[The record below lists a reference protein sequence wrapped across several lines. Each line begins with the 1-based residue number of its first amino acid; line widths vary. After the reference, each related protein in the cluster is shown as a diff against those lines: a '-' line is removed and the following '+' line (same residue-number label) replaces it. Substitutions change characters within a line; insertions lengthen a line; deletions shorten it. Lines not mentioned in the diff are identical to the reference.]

1 MTALDARPLTV
12 LLIFVPMLIEANRS
26 ARNERVQRARGGIEP
41 RDDVYGAMRLAYP
54 AAFVAMLGEAAV
66 RQPPA
71 ASWFVVGL
79 AIFAAAKII
88 KWWAILTLGRSWTF
102 RVIVVPGDPLV
113 AAGPY
118 RYLKHPNY
126 VGVVGELIGAAVM
139 TRALVAGPI
148 AVGVFAFLLYKRIGA
163 EERALKI

>member
-1 MTALDARPLTV
+1 MTLVLLEA
-12 LLIFVPMLIEANRS
+12 LLIFVPMLVEANRS
-26 ARNERVQRARGGIEP
+26 ARNEHAQRARGGLEP

-54 AAFVAMLGEAAV
+54 AAFLAMLGEAAV
-66 RQPPA
+66 RQSA
-71 ASWFVVGL
+71 GASWFIGGL

-113 AAGPY
+113 TAGPY
-118 RYLKHPNY
+118 RYLRHPNY
-126 VGVVGELIGAAVM
+126 VGVVGELVGAAVM
-139 TRALVAGPI
+139 TGARVSGPI
-148 AVGVFAFLLYKRIGA
+148 AVGVFALLLYKRIAA

>member
-1 MTALDARPLTV
+1 MTILLMA

-41 RDDVYGAMRLAYP
+41 PDDVYGAMRLAYP

-66 RQPPA
+66 RPPPGA
-71 ASWFVVGL
+71 GWFVAGI
-79 AIFAAAKII
+79 AIFGAAKFI
-88 KWWAILTLGRSWTF
+88 KWWAILTLDRSWTF

-118 RYLKHPNY
+118 RYVRHPNY
-126 VGVVGELIGAAVM
+126 VGVVGELIGAAMM